1 MVIFQQLIRSIY
13 LHTDTTAKW
22 WKRQGEKILC
32 ELCPRFCLIGE
43 GQAGF
48 CYVRYN
54 ENGVLKTRG
63 RERSTGLTLDPI
75 EKKPLFHVLP
85 GHSILSLGT
94 AGCNMGCKFCQNW
107 EISKAH
113 DDDSISRYYRTENIV
128 LRASELQKTSRNA
141 GLAFTYNEPTIWA
154 EWAYELALE
163 AERYKLL
170 SVMVTNAYITRQAVK
185 HLYPVIDAANIDLK
199 SFRES
204 FYYKTTLTH
213 LAPVLDAILWIKN
226 EGTWIEITT
235 LIIPG
240 HNDSP
245 KEIRALCK
253 WVKNYCGEETPLHF
267 TAFHPD
273 YKMINTPST
282 PLRTLMTAYDI
293 GKSEGLKYVYTG
305 NVYDEKTGST
315 YCPNCS
321 ELLVRRNWYNVEIEG
336 LKGNKCGKCR
346 SEIKGIF
353 EAA

>member
-1 MVIFQQLIRSIY
+1 MQ
-13 LHTDTTAKW
+13 TDSTAKW
-22 WKRQGEKILC
+22 WTRQGGKILC
-32 ELCPRFCLIGE
+32 ELCPRFCMIGE

-48 CYVRYN
+48 CYLRYN
-54 ENGVLKTRG
+54 ESGELKTRG

-75 EKKPLFHVLP
+75 EKKPLYHVYP
-85 GHSILSLGT
+85 SRQILSLGT

-113 DDDSISRYYRTENIV
+113 NDNSISRFYKTENIV
-128 LRASELQKTSRNA
+128 MHAAELKSTNGNT

-154 EWAYELALE
+154 EWAYELALKAKE
-163 AERYKLL
+163 HGLI
-170 SVMVTNAYITRQAVK
+170 SVMVTNAYITKQAVK
-185 HLYPVIDAANIDLK
+185 YLYPVIDAANIDLK
-199 SFRES
+199 SFTEN
-204 FYYKTTLTH
+204 FYYKMTLSH

-245 KEIRALCK
+245 QEIKGLSK
-253 WVKNYCGEETPLHF
+253 WVKNYCGDETPLHF

-273 YKMINTPST
+273 YKMSNTPHTS
-282 PLRTLMTAYDI
+282 LQTLKKAYDI

-305 NVYDEKTGST
+305 NVFDEDTGST

-321 ELLVRRNWYNVEIEG
+321 ELLIQRNWYDVNIEG
-336 LKGNKCGKCR
+336 LKGNKCSGCGY
-346 SEIKGIF
+346 EIKGIY
-353 EAA
+353 